1 MSLVWLQTRKHGLLS
16 LGVLGLAVLC
26 VASLALVPL
35 LERYERYE
43 LELVRDGR
51 QMQSLLAISASRDE
65 LERAFADY
73 QARGMH
79 DWLYTSSDIE
89 AVELDIQRRVSAVLA
104 EQGAMVRTLSP
115 VRGVQK
121 DGYRAVGVRVFLHGS
136 LQSILGVLAAIEEA
150 RPLLLAEDMRLTPLP
165 VGRGGEGL
173 HPQSLE
179 VEMSILT
186 FLPLEPGS
194 EEAL

>member
-1 MSLVWLQTRKHGLLS
+1 MSLVWLQSRKHGLLS
-16 LGVLGLAVLC
+16 LGVLALAVLF
-26 VASLALVPL
+26 VVSLALVPL

-65 LERAFADY
+65 LERAFAEY
-73 QARGMH
+73 QIRGMH
-79 DWLYTSSDIE
+79 DWLYTTSDIE
-89 AVELDIQRRVSAVLA
+89 AIELDIQRRVSAVLA
-104 EQGAMVRTLSP
+104 EQGALVRTVSS
-115 VRGVQK
+115 VRGLQK
-121 DGYRAVGVRVFLHGS
+121 DGYRAVGVRVFVHGS
-136 LQSILGVLAAIEEA
+136 LQSILGVLTAIENM

-179 VEMSILT
+179 VEMSVLT
-186 FLPLEPGS
+186 FLPIEPGT

>member
-1 MSLVWLQTRKHGLLS
+1 MSLVWLQSRKHGLLS
-16 LGVLGLAVLC
+16 LGVLALAVLF
-26 VASLALVPL
+26 VVSLALVPL

-65 LERAFADY
+65 LERVFAEY
-73 QARGMH
+73 QIRGMH
-79 DWLYTSSDIE
+79 DWLYTTSDIE
-89 AVELDIQRRVSAVLA
+89 AIELDIQRRVSAVLA
-104 EQGAMVRTLSP
+104 EQGALVRTVSS
-115 VRGVQK
+115 VRGLQK
-121 DGYRAVGVRVFLHGS
+121 DGYRAVGVRVFVHGS
-136 LQSILGVLAAIEEA
+136 LQSILGVLTAIENM

-179 VEMSILT
+179 VEMSVLT
-186 FLPLEPGS
+186 FLPIEPGT